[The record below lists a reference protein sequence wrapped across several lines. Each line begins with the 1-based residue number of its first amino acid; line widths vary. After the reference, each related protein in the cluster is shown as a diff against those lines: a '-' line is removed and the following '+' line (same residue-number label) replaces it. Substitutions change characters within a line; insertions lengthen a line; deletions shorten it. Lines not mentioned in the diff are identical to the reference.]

1 MVYGSLMCRRRLRA
15 RGIRQYEGDHMS
27 ILTDIW
33 GAIHAILTTSGVIPL
48 VLMAVVAI
56 AAGFMMQ
63 SFNSIVSAT
72 VIAMLAFALATYAY
86 SVVRGANATASAQA
100 DWHSFL
106 DLHMLTLPAYT
117 LTFAVAIAIE
127 HG

>member
-1 MVYGSLMCRRRLRA
+1 
-15 RGIRQYEGDHMS
+15 MS

-106 DLHMLTLPAYT
+106 DLHMLTLLAYT
-117 LTFAVAIAIE
+117 ITFAVAIAVV
-127 HG
+127 HGIRSAVLR